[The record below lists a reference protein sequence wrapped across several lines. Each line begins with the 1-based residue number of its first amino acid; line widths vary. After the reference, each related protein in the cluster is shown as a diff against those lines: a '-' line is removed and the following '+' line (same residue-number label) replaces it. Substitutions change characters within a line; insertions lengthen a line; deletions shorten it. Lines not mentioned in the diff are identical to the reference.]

1 MLHMPVSEEDRELL
15 EKLKKMADSI
25 EPPASLSP
33 EQIKNR
39 LPDRK
44 TISFSRRIAPYAAAA
59 ACLAVVLTGT
69 SLFLK
74 NQGTASDSIQME
86 TAVQSTSAA
95 DEAPSEAAVAEDT
108 AVPEEENALL
118 KENVILYSA
127 DAQED
132 VSSKNSADSY
142 EAVYEAMADSFTD
155 NAVQDKRGL
164 SVTAAM
170 ATPAATVDGTE
181 YLLSDG
187 RQLQATLTDGT
198 AQTIELEL
206 SEGWSIQY
214 LLEADGRL
222 GVTGEISEENKTF
235 AVFYD
240 VTEPLE
246 PIETAS
252 IVQSGTLEGVSVSS
266 DGTVLLL
273 SEWTP
278 ADPGDGSDPSAFI
291 PAVDSGAGEELL
303 LPEEILLG
311 EGGGYLVATVT
322 EPASGTIVDKI
333 ACCGISQED
342 SFTED
347 GFLWNGNLFRWENG
361 SFIQTDF

>member
-44 TISFSRRIAPYAAAA
+44 TIPFSRRIAPYAAAA

-74 NQGTASDSIQME
+74 NQETASDSLRME
-86 TAVQSTSAA
+86 KATQTASATDDA
-95 DEAPSEAAVAEDT
+95 SSEAAIAEADT
-108 AVPEEENALL
+108 PPEGNNALG
-118 KENVILYSA
+118 KENTILYSA

-132 VSSKNSADSY
+132 MVAEKSASSY
-142 EAVYEAMADSFTD
+142 EAIYEVITEAYTD
-155 NAVQDKRGL
+155 NAVQDKRNL

-170 ATPAATVDGTE
+170 ATPSATVDGTE
-181 YLLSDG
+181 YLLSG
-187 RQLQATLTDGT
+187 SQQLRAASADGT

-206 SEGWSIQY
+206 PEGWIIQY
-214 LLEADGRL
+214 LTEAEGYL
-222 GVTGEISEENKTF
+222 GVIGEIPEENQTF
-235 AVFYD
+235 AVCYD
-240 VTEPLE
+240 VTEPME
-246 PIETAS
+246 P
-252 IVQSGTLEGVSVSS
+252 VQTTSVVQNGIMEGVSVSS
-266 DGTVLLL
+266 DGTMLLL

-278 ADPGDGSDPSAFI
+278 SDPGDGSDPAAFI

-311 EGGGYLVATVT
+311 EGSGYLVATVT
-322 EPASGTIVDKI
+322 EPASGTIVGKI
-333 ACCGISQED
+333 ACYGVSEK
-342 SFTED
+342 D
-347 GFLWNGNLFRWENG
+347 GFTTDGFQWDGSLFRWENG
-361 SFIQTDF
+361 SFVQTDL